1 MAINNR
7 QNWKFTFTKNNLLED
22 KDRLIRYYINYMILR
37 TQKMFE
43 YDGLPDTIP
52 QKDLELIIQLTGSAT
67 IAKVEGKLY
76 AFYSGLGGMLN
87 EYYLPT
93 LSIVTNP
100 YLKLTKVYK
109 IDDDCSLILNDAL
122 YLGLSSLF
130 EKYATMLADIT
141 ISLRYACINTR
152 IPMIGVAGDDNTAN
166 SFNELYQ
173 NIINGKSLTAVVSD
187 SLFSDETFK
196 TQDFFSKGGT
206 SIKDLIELYQF
217 TWASWWN
224 ELGVQA
230 NFNMKR
236 ESLNDSEVG
245 MNVDT
250 LAPLIDEM
258 LYQRQEGVKRINDMF
273 GTNIS
278 VKLSSAWEQI
288 KKRNEYV
295 ETEESE
301 VTEDEV
307 EV

>member
-1 MAINNR
+1 MPINNR

-67 IAKVEGKLY
+67 ISKVEGKLY
-76 AFYSGLGGMLN
+76 AFYGGLGGVLN

-93 LSIVTNP
+93 LSIVANP
-100 YLKLTKVYK
+100 YLKLSKVYK
-109 IDDDCSLILNDAL
+109 IDEDCSLILNDAL
-122 YLGLSSLF
+122 YLGLSTLF

-141 ISLRYACINTR
+141 ISLRFACINTR
-152 IPMIGVAGDDNTAN
+152 IPMVGVANDDNTAQ
-166 SFNELYQ
+166 SFNELYE
-173 NIINGKSLTAVVSD
+173 NIVNGKKLTAVISD
-187 SLFSDETFK
+187 TLLTEETFK
-196 TQDFFSKGGT
+196 TQDFFSKGSS

-258 LYQRQEGVKRINDMF
+258 LYQREQGVKRVNEMF
-273 GTNIS
+273 GTKIT

-288 KKRNEYV
+288 KKRNEYLLNEREV
-295 ETEESE
+295 ETNENEI
-301 VTEDEV
+301 
-307 EV
+307 